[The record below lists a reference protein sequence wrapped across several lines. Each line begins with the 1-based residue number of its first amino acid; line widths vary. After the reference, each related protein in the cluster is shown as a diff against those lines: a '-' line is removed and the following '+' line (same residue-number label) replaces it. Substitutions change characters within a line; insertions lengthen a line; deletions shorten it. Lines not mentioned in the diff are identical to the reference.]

1 MSEHSH
7 IHNDTAA
14 CQQRTLWISDVHL
27 GTKDCSAQA
36 LLEFLKHHDAET
48 IYLVGDI
55 IDGWQLRKRW
65 YWPQTHNDVIQKLLR
80 KARKGTRI
88 IYIPGNHD
96 EFIRSYLRHSPF
108 LGVGGIEIVDEAIH
122 VTADGKRIWV
132 LHGDLFDGVVQNMKW
147 LARLGDELY
156 MLALKA
162 NRWLNNWR
170 ARMGFDYW
178 SLSQYLKSKVKN
190 AVSYIDDFEHA
201 VATEAERRGCD
212 AVLCGHI
219 HRAQIRQIGNVTYLN
234 SGDWVESLTAIAED
248 FNGKL
253 SIIEWGKTEQIA
265 KHKMHDALRHAEQRS
280 RTTIS
285 MPASTHHEHERIVDV
300 LPYPNHS

>member
-1 MSEHSH
+1 MPINAQPHSDAVTFKH
-7 IHNDTAA
+7 
-14 CQQRTLWISDVHL
+14 RTLWISDVHL
-27 GTKDCSAQA
+27 GTKDCSAHA
-36 LLEFLKHHDAET
+36 LLDFLKNHDAET

-55 IDGWQLRKRW
+55 IDGWQLSKRW
-65 YWPQTHNDVIQKLLR
+65 YWPQSHNDVIQKLLR

-96 EFIRSYLRHSPF
+96 EFIRGYLRHSPF
-108 LGVGGIEIVDEAIH
+108 LGVGGIEIVDEAVHI
-122 VTADGKRIWV
+122 TANGKRMWV

-156 MLALKA
+156 MFALKI

-170 ARMGFDYW
+170 ARLGFDYW

-201 VATEAERRGCD
+201 VAAEAERRGCD

-219 HRAQIRQIGNVTYLN
+219 HRAQIRQIGEVTYLN
-234 SGDWVESLTAIAED
+234 SGDWVESLTAVAED
-248 FNGKL
+248 FEGGL
-253 SIIEWGKTEQIA
+253 SIIEHGQAERIA
-265 KHKMHDALRHAEQRS
+265 KQKMQDALQRAERNSRVSPAPAPAHATQN
-280 RTTIS
+280 
-285 MPASTHHEHERIVDV
+285 VQ
-300 LPYPNHS
+300 PNHT